1 MSRFLQCL
9 KPQGAKAVLLSVKP
23 RFADQIMAGTKRVEF
38 RRSWTKQPV
47 GLLLIYSSSPTQ
59 RLVGMVNVDG
69 TITGS
74 PTKVWTA
81 CIGRGPGLARKEL
94 LSYFEGKSEAH
105 GILLGD
111 VTKPPQP
118 IAPKSVFKGFRAPQS
133 FRYLSNAELR
143 RVGKRFGLLEDAP

>member
-9 KPQGAKAVLLSVKP
+9 EPQGAKAVLLSVKP

-38 RRSWTKQPV
+38 RRAWAKQPV

-69 TITGS
+69 TITGT

-81 CIGRGPGLARKEL
+81 CVGRGPGLARKEL
-94 LSYFEGKSEAH
+94 LRYFEGKSEAH

-111 VTKPPQP
+111 VTRPPQP